1 MKRRTTRAAL
11 AFLTATAAVV
21 GFAGPTSAQTT
32 GPDPQL
38 TSPTEQTFNATNITL
53 NGSDI
58 TVSGSANIQG
68 TVLTVNLE
76 YSGDDLFTEAP
87 DPSNNR
93 HIITLRGSSSCEPG
107 TFTNLTTD
115 LEKSITR
122 IGSTAPPSASYS
134 LIAIWNNSPW
144 IPEAGEVP
152 PPPAP
157 PVEPPDTL
165 SVETQVLLTP
175 EQAAAFGGYSFVLH
189 GKESDTDETRPTDR
203 GGLTV
208 RETIPSNCATL
219 TPDAAATTLTGNY
232 YDLDFVAEND
242 SGIAGPAYLGN
253 NTNGEAGSVTL
264 VAELSSEG
272 GSTYNFRI
280 AEPADQQCSGV
291 RSEQPDI
298 DDDNPLLGSVEATAG
313 RLRTVEGAL
322 TNTTPFTT
330 TSAKLNSEQYTILV
344 TNNTNTQVVSCATLV
359 PRVTEE
365 PPFTGTRA
373 QATTIEELTQAS
385 NYNPAKHA
393 EILRLYKAFFNREPD
408 IAGAKYWIQ
417 VSEGE
422 RPEIDGPR
430 ATIRIAEAFPAA
442 SAEFENLYGANVS
455 DEDFLTRVY
464 ENVLLRDPDPVGY
477 AYWLDRIKG
486 TNDSG
491 TNPDLRKFAK
501 RGSVVFYVAL
511 DTEFVNRAD
520 NRYGQS

>member
-1 MKRRTTRAAL
+1 MKQRTTRAAL

-21 GFAGPTSAQTT
+21 GFAGPASAET

-93 HIITLRGSSSCEPG
+93 HVITLRGSSSCDPG
-107 TFTNLTTD
+107 TFANLTTD

-134 LIAIWNNSPW
+134 LLAIWNNSPW
-144 IPEAGEVP
+144 APTAGVD
-152 PPPAP
+152 PAL
-157 PVEPPDTL
+157 DTL

-232 YDLDFVAEND
+232 YDLDFVGEND

-264 VAELSSEG
+264 VAELSAEG

-313 RLRTVEGAL
+313 SLRTVEGAL
-322 TNTTPFTT
+322 TNSTPFTT

-344 TNNTNTQVVSCATLV
+344 TNNTNTQVLSCATLV

-373 QATTIEELTQAS
+373 QATTIEELIQAS

-422 RPEIDGPR
+422 RPEINGPR
-430 ATIRIAEAFPAA
+430 ATIKIAEAFPAA
-442 SAEFENLYGANVS
+442 SAEFQNLYGEGVS
-455 DEDFLTRVY
+455 DEVFLTRVY
-464 ENVLLRDPDPVGY
+464 QNVLQREPDPTGY
-477 AYWLDRIKG
+477 AYWLDKLKG
-486 TNDSG
+486 TNNSG
-491 TNPDLRKFAK
+491 LNPSLGKFDK
-501 RGSVVFYVAL
+501 RGGVVFYVAL
-511 DTEFVNRAD
+511 DVEFVNRAD